1 VFSDIVAAEE
11 MLVPSLPSRKPRN
24 RGLRLSTAT
33 YKSRE
38 VCLSRGATSHKG
50 GYASDNRAGSEV
62 EGRVREQ

>member
-24 RGLRLSTAT
+24 RRLRLSTAT

-38 VCLSRGATSHKG
+38 VFSRSATSHRG